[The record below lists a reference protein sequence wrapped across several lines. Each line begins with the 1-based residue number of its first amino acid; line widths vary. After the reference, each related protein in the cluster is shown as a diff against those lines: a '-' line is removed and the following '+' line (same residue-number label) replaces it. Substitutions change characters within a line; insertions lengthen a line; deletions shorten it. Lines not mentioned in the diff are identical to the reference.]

1 MSDDLVIRPGVTV
14 WVGGQVQATGQVLEI
29 VDGRRVGSDGPVQ
42 VGTVRI
48 KLDGTGD
55 EMDVSTT
62 DIERVL

>member
-14 WVGGQVQATGQVLEI
+14 WVGGQVQASGQVLEI
-29 VDGRRVGSDGPVQ
+29 VDGRRVGADGPVQ

-48 KLDGTGD
+48 KVDGTGD
-55 EMDVSTT
+55 ETEVSAT

>member
-1 MSDDLVIRPGVTV
+1 MSDYLVIRPGVTV
-14 WVGGQVQATGQVLEI
+14 WVGGQVQASGQVLEI
-29 VDGRRVGSDGPVQ
+29 VDGRRVGGDGPIQ

-55 EMDVSTT
+55 ETDVSAT